1 MVPSTARL
9 SPESAAYKLRT
20 AWVEGYLTE
29 PCMFHG
35 ILYAASANMD
45 LLRGELENPVT
56 SFHRAEAIRLTN
68 QKISQ
73 LNDSEKVP
81 PPVIAATWALAHVAV
96 QFAQIHLLIRRRLT
110 WSEAYWKCT

>member
-1 MVPSTARL
+1 MVPSPARL
-9 SPESAAYKLRT
+9 RPECAAYKLRT

-56 SFHRAEAIRLTN
+56 FFHRAEAIRLTN
-68 QKISQ
+68 ERISQ

-81 PPVIAATWALAHVAV
+81 QTVMAATWALAHVAV
-96 QFAQIHLLIRRRLT
+96 QFARIHPFLHRRLT
-110 WSEAYWKCT
+110 